1 MLRSKRLFVGLG
13 LPRSCKV
20 ALLAL
25 NPHISGLRWVP
36 EEQLHLTL
44 SFLGDVHAPA
54 EERLRLALCEVRV
67 PSFLLPLCGVGVFR
81 SGERPSVVWAGVGK
95 GHPHLFALHRR
106 IQDAVLHA
114 GLDADLKPF
123 HPHVT
128 VGRAKGVSLEMLRPF
143 LQRNADSEF
152 GIFKVTGFELYSS
165 MLAAEGASHRVEMRQ
180 DF

>member
-1 MLRSKRLFVGLG
+1 MPASKHLFVGLG

-25 NPHISGLRWVP
+25 NPHLCGLRWVP

-44 SFLGDVHAPA
+44 SFLGDVQAHA
-54 EERLRLALCEVRV
+54 EERLRRALSEVRV
-67 PSFLLPLCGVGVFR
+67 PPFLLPLCGVGVFR
-81 SGERPSVVWAGVGK
+81 SRERPSVVWAGVGK
-95 GHPHLFALHRR
+95 GHPHLFALHRH

-128 VGRAKGVSLEMLRPF
+128 VGRAKGLSMEMLRPF
-143 LQRNADSEF
+143 LQSHADSEF
-152 GIFKVTGFELYSS
+152 GIFRVTGFELYSS
-165 MLAAEGASHRVEMRQ
+165 VLAPEGASHRLEMRHN
-180 DF
+180 F